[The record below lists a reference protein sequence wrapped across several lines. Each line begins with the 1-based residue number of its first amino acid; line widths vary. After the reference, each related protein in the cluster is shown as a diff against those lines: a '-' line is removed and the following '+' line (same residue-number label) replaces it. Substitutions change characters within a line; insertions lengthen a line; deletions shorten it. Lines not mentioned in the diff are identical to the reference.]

1 MPPAPVVS
9 VRILARW
16 ARGLL
21 AGVAG
26 AAVAV
31 AALVAWPALGAVPPF
46 AAPRP
51 VISAPQPVIAAAEPI
66 PRALEPAG
74 ERFLCDGEPLLVE
87 RLNGAV
93 DALGIPNTLAGTLP
107 GAYVVLRW
115 QGVQLQLPRT
125 NNAGAPSYSD
135 GKWAWREPEPD
146 QAELLLRSPG
156 GDLRRY
162 RCQAQAARPGGASLS
177 PAAHPPG

>member
-1 MPPAPVVS
+1 MT
-9 VRILARW
+9 
-16 ARGLL
+16 
-21 AGVAG
+21 
-26 AAVAV
+26 V
-31 AALVAWPALGAVPPF
+31 AALVALLAWPALAMALPS
-46 AAPRP
+46 AAPLP
-51 VISAPQPVIAAAEPI
+51 S
-66 PRALEPAG
+66 G

-87 RLNGAV
+87 RVSGAV
-93 DALGIPNTLAGTLP
+93 DAIGIPNTLAGTLP